1 VKLSDKGR
9 SILAFF
15 VKRKKMKSLK
25 EVLMIKY
32 YFDHVATNPL
42 LPEVLEEMMP
52 YFKEEFGNPLSVY
65 DLGVRAREAIEK
77 ARQRVADMIKVKPS
91 TIVFT
96 SSGAEANNFALR
108 GIALARQNQGRHIIV
123 SKVEHH
129 SILNTARFL
138 EKSGFVV
145 TYLPV
150 DRYGLVDPD
159 VLKKSITKETILI
172 SITHA
177 SSEIG
182 TIEPIKEITQIAKE
196 YNIIVHTDAVATAGN
211 IPIDVNDLGADLLS
225 MAAHQFY
232 GPKGAG
238 ALYIKE
244 GLRIVPLIYGGI
256 QEGGRRAGTE
266 NVPAI
271 VGMGKAAEI
280 AKESLSTRIQHY
292 KKIRDRIIEGILKI
306 PNVYLTGHPEN
317 RLPHHASFV
326 VEFIEGEAMLLM
338 LSMKGIYAASGS
350 ACSSRALKSSPVLL
364 SLGIPSAL
372 AQGSIVFSVG
382 IDNTEEDVDYLLRE
396 FPAIVNRL
404 REMSPF
410 SKGWGEESGE
420 KCYTG

>member
-1 VKLSDKGR
+1 M
-9 SILAFF
+9 
-15 VKRKKMKSLK
+15 RKC
-25 EVLMIKY
+25 

-42 LPEVLEEMMP
+42 RPEVLDAMMP

-65 DLGVRAREAIEK
+65 PLGMNARDAIEK
-77 ARQRVADMIKVKPS
+77 ARSAVAALVNAKPS

-96 SSGAEANNFALR
+96 ASGAEANNFALR
-108 GIALARQNQGRHIIV
+108 GIALARQNQGKHIIV

-129 SILNTARFL
+129 SILNAARFL

-150 DRYGLVDPD
+150 DKHGVVDPES
-159 VLKKSITKETILI
+159 VKSSINKETVLI

-182 TIEPIKEITQIAKE
+182 SIEPIKEIATIAKE
-196 YNIIVHTDAVATAGN
+196 RNIVMHTDAVATTGN
-211 IPIDVNDLGADLLS
+211 IPVDVKELGVDLLS

-238 ALYIKE
+238 ALYVRE

-271 VGMGKAAEI
+271 VGMGKAAELTKHELQ
-280 AKESLSTRIQHY
+280 ARMEHCHALRDKLS
-292 KKIRDRIIEGILKI
+292 EGILKM
-306 PNVYLTGHPEN
+306 PNVYLTGHPEH

-338 LSMKGIYAASGS
+338 LAMKGIFAASGS
-350 ACSSRALKSSPVLL
+350 ACSSKALKSSPVLL
-364 SLGIPSAL
+364 SLGIPTAL
-372 AQGSIVFSVG
+372 AQGSIVFSLG
-382 IDNTEEDVDYLLRE
+382 KDNTREDIDYCLAE
-396 FPAIVNRL
+396 FPTVITRL

-410 SKGWGEESGE
+410 ARGWGEDAQGDT
-420 KCYTG
+420 CYTG

>member
-1 VKLSDKGR
+1 
-9 SILAFF
+9 
-15 VKRKKMKSLK
+15 
-25 EVLMIKY
+25 MIRC

-42 LPEVLEEMMP
+42 LPEVLEAMMP

-65 DLGVRAREAIEK
+65 DLGMRAREAIEE
-77 ARQRVADMIKVKPS
+77 ARQKVAELIKAKPS

-150 DRYGLVDPD
+150 DKYGLVYPE

-182 TIEPIKEITQIAKE
+182 TIEPIKEIALIAKE
-196 YNIIVHTDAVATAGN
+196 KNIIFHTDAVATTGN
-211 IPIDVNDLGADLLS
+211 IPIDVSELGVDLLS

-232 GPKGAG
+232 GPKGVG
-238 ALYIKE
+238 ALFIRE

-271 VGMGKAAEI
+271 VGMGKAAEL
-280 AKESLSTRIQHY
+280 AKTSLSERIEHN
-292 KKIRDRIIEGILKI
+292 KKLRDKIIEGILKI
-306 PNVYLTGHPEN
+306 PNVYLTGHPEE

-382 IDNTEEDVDYLLRE
+382 IDNSEEDVDYLLDE
-396 FPAIVNRL
+396 FPKIINRL

-410 SKGWGEESGE
+410 SKGWGESGE
-420 KCYTG
+420 GQKCYTG